1 MMNTWNSGPTLK
13 NVTFHTNSAA
23 DWGGGMD
30 NENGSTPSLT
40 NVTLNG
46 NSANTGGGMSN
57 IQSYPTLT
65 SVTFSGNSATTQGG
79 AMHNNQSDPIVRN
92 TILWGNSAPT
102 GAQIHDHFN
111 SAPVVNDSV
120 VQDGYAS
127 GTNIITTD
135 PLLGTLGN
143 YGGVT
148 ETIPLQ
154 AGSSAINQGNPAFCP
169 ATDQRGI
176 TRPQGAACDIGSYEY
191 YDGIISARETV
202 RVSVDSGGLQGNL
215 DSRLASISADG
226 RYVAFYSNATNFV
239 PGDTNGTYDV
249 FVHDMQTGITKCV
262 SVDSN
267 GVLASNGGGSFNP
280 SISDDGRYIAY
291 YSNASNLVPGDT
303 NAATDIFIY
312 DMQTETT
319 ARVSITSGGVQAN
332 NSSSTLSISSDGR
345 YIAFQSDATNLV
357 PNDTNAAGDIFVHD
371 LQMGT
376 TTRVSVS
383 SSGVQGNG
391 GSHAPSISADGRYI
405 AFTSL
410 AANLV
415 SGDSNGFEDI
425 FVRDM
430 QTGVTTLVSV
440 SSSGTQGN
448 GFSQDSSISADGH
461 SIAFKSAAS
470 NLVSGGTSG
479 AGIFVHNIQTGI
491 TTLVSV
497 DSSGVQ
503 GNGYTQDPSIS
514 SDGRYIAFESHATNL
529 VTGDTNGS
537 PDVFV
542 HDMQVGITTRVS
554 VNSSGLQGNGSS
566 IETFV
571 SADGAILDSLL

>member
-1 MMNTWNSGPTLK
+1 MNTWNSGPTLK